1 MNSVVLALSICA
13 CGGLGSVFRYLAD
26 GAIKARWMTVF
37 PIATF
42 CINITAGLA
51 TGMVAAAYA
60 SQGLSAPLHLMLAT
74 GLLGGFSTFSTAINE
89 MVSLSRQKKIA
100 AASFYAAA
108 TMIVPVIAV
117 ALGYLLLQ

>member
-1 MNSVVLALSICA
+1 MNGIALTLAVCF

-51 TGMVAAAYA
+51 TGMVAALYA
-60 SQGLSAPLHLMLAT
+60 SQSVSSPVHLLLAT

-89 MVSLSRQKKIA
+89 MVSLARQKKIV
-100 AASFYAAA
+100 AASCYAAA
-108 TMIVPVIAV
+108 TMVVPVVAV
-117 ALGYLLLQ
+117 ALGFAVVS